1 MSGEIR
7 EAAVAG
13 QFYPGAAGELQ
24 SEVQGLLEAGA
35 RSCEGKRVA
44 ALGVIAPHAGYIY
57 SGPVAGAVYAHVE
70 VPRRVIVLCPNHTGM
85 GAPLAIMSQGSFRT
99 PLGDVAIDTA
109 MAEALKKSFALLHE
123 DRAAQLRE
131 HAVEVQLP
139 FLQSVR
145 PDVTIVPITV
155 GTSQYEVLSA
165 LGTVM
170 AKAIAACGEP
180 VLIVASSDMNHY
192 ESDGETRVKDSLAIE
207 QVMALNPKGLYQT
220 VQAQDISMCGMGPAV
235 AMLTAALR
243 LGANSAELVKYA
255 TSGDVSGDRSQV
267 VGYAGIA
274 VV

>member
-1 MSGEIR
+1 MSGMVR

-13 QFYPGAAGELQ
+13 HFYPRAEKELR

-35 RSCEGKRVA
+35 RTCEGRRVQ

-57 SGPVAGAVYAHVE
+57 SGPVAGAVYAHID

-85 GAPLAIMSQGSFRT
+85 GAPLAITSEGSFRT
-99 PLGDVAIDTA
+99 PLGDVQIDRV
-109 MAEALKKSFALLHE
+109 MAEALKKQFPLLRE
-123 DRAAQLRE
+123 DSAAQQRE

-145 PDVTIVPITV
+145 ADVTIVPITV
-155 GTSQYEVLSA
+155 GTGQWEVLSA
-165 LGTVM
+165 LGTVI
-170 AKAIAACGEP
+170 AKAITESGEP
-180 VLIVASSDMNHY
+180 ALIIASSDMNHY
-192 ESDGETRVKDSLAIE
+192 ESDDETRVKDALAIE
-207 QVMALNPKGLYQT
+207 QVMALNPKGLYET
-220 VQAQDISMCGMGPAV
+220 VRGQDISMCGVGPAV
-235 AMLTAALR
+235 VMLTAALR

-255 TSGDVSGDRSQV
+255 TSGDVSGDRDQV